1 MNASR
6 TFKVALTG
14 GIASGKSAVAALF
27 EALGIPVVDSDAIA
41 REIVA
46 PGSPALESIR
56 RRFGEGVIQADGNL
70 NRRALREQVFA
81 DPQARRDLEAI
92 THPAIRARMQA
103 WSKAAVGPYQIHM
116 IPLLAESGGRRDFDR
131 VLVVD
136 CPEEL
141 QIRRVVQRDGV
152 DEASARAVLAAQAS
166 RAERLALADDVI
178 VNDGDREGLAEAVAA
193 LHRQYLQLSVYAAEG
208 ARSE

>member
-1 MNASR
+1 MSESKL
-6 TFKVALTG
+6 FKVALTG
-14 GIASGKSAVAALF
+14 GIASGKSAVAELF
-27 EALGIPVVDSDAIA
+27 TAHGVPVVDSDAVA

-46 PGSPALESIR
+46 PGSPALEAIR
-56 RRFGEGVIQADGNL
+56 HRFGEGVIQSDGTL
-70 NRRALREQVFA
+70 DRRALRERVFS

-103 WSKAAVGPYQIHM
+103 WSQTAVGPYQIHI
-116 IPLLAESGGRRDFDR
+116 IPLLVESGGRRDFDR

-141 QIRRVVQRDGV
+141 QIRRVMQRDRV
-152 DEASARAVLAAQAS
+152 DETSARQVLAAQAA
-166 RAERLALADDVI
+166 RAERLSLADDVI
-178 VNDGDREGLAEAVAA
+178 VNDGDRARLAQAVAD
-193 LHRQYLQLSVYAAEG
+193 LHGRYLQLSVYAAEA